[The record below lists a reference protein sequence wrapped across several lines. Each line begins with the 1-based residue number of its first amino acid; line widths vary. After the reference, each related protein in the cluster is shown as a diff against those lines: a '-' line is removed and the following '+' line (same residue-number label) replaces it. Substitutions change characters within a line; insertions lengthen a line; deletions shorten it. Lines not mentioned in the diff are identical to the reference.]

1 MIIWKRLAPIKNIV
15 IIIFF
20 KFFKFRNKIIVS
32 NCGYYFFVY
41 VTANKSINEVS
52 VLIKDEGIGISQ
64 ADLKKITTKFF
75 RADQSRNSETGG
87 HGLGLAIVD
96 KLLSKN
102 GHKLEFSST
111 LGEGSSFKINISLS

>member
-1 MIIWKRLAPIKNIV
+1 M
-15 IIIFF
+15 
-20 KFFKFRNKIIVS
+20 
-32 NCGYYFFVY
+32 
-41 VTANKSINEVS
+41 
-52 VLIKDEGIGISQ
+52 LIKDEGIGISQ

-96 KLLSKN
+96 KLLTKN

-111 LGEGSSFKINISLS
+111 LGEVLAFR

>member
-1 MIIWKRLAPIKNIV
+1 MNFKGFIREARLDDRPDSALKHLV
-15 IIIFF
+15 F
-20 KFFKFRNKIIVS
+20 K
-32 NCGYYFFVY
+32 
-41 VTANKSINEVS
+41 
-52 VLIKDEGIGISQ
+52 SQ
-64 ADLKKITTKFF
+64 DDLKKITTKFF

-111 LGEGSSFKINISLS
+111 LGKGSSFIINISLS